1 MSGHWF
7 GGGGSAVKPVA
18 APAAAPVAA
27 PVVAAPTQ
35 NTEAVKEA
43 AKREAD
49 MLRKRRRGF
58 TSTILTGPSGV
69 TGATPGT
76 KTTLG

>member
-7 GGGGSAVKPVA
+7 GRVVDAVKP
-18 APAAAPVAA
+18 APVAA
-27 PVVAAPTQ
+27 PVAVAPTQ

-43 AKREAD
+43 AKRETD

>member
-7 GGGGSAVKPVA
+7 GGGGGAVKP
-18 APAAAPVAA
+18 APVAA
-27 PVVAAPTQ
+27 PVAVAPTQ

-43 AKREAD
+43 AKRETD